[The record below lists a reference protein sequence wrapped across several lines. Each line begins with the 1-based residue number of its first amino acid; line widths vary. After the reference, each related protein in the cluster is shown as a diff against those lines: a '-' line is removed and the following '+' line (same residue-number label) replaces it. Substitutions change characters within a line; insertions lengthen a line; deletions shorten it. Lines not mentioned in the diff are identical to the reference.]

1 MNKEYKY
8 GLSVLIVDDEEGIRH
23 GLKNLFKKNGF
34 SVYSASNFN
43 DAVIIAQKHS
53 LDAAVVDIRLKT
65 DKNGIELLKELKNIE
80 PDIFIIIITGYGSI
94 DTAVKAMK
102 EGASDYFLKPID
114 NRKLVDTINKN
125 FQIRDLKNEN
135 AYLKNELLN
144 KYINYE
150 FITKNKQLKSIIRE
164 VDKIK
169 NNPITILITGESGT
183 GKEVLS
189 EYIHFTSNRKE
200 ERFVSINCAALSE
213 NLLLSELFGHER
225 GAFTGAIEKKIGKFE
240 LANKGTLFL
249 DEIGD
254 MSLDIQSKLLKVIEE
269 NSFERVGGIKRINVD
284 ARLVTATN
292 KDLKKLIKEGRFRQ
306 DLYYRINVV
315 SFNIPPLRDRKED
328 IPLLSYH
335 LMNKYSLRYN
345 KKSLKISN
353 RAIAFLNSYHWP
365 GNVRELEN
373 IVNQAVL
380 LSTNDYLN
388 IDIIKKNIS
397 SDVKVENE
405 KLTIDITA
413 VTSLKKEIN
422 SIIELYERNIINQFL
437 LKNGFNKSKTA
448 RELLITRKTL
458 RQKMKKYNLN

>member
-1 MNKEYKY
+1 M
-8 GLSVLIVDDEEGIRH
+8 
-23 GLKNLFKKNGF
+23 
-34 SVYSASNFN
+34 
-43 DAVIIAQKHS
+43 
-53 LDAAVVDIRLKT
+53 
-65 DKNGIELLKELKNIE
+65 
-80 PDIFIIIITGYGSI
+80 
-94 DTAVKAMK
+94 
-102 EGASDYFLKPID
+102 
-114 NRKLVDTINKN
+114 N

-135 AYLKNELLN
+135 TYLKNELLN
-144 KYINYE
+144 KYVNKE
-150 FITKNKQLKSIIRE
+150 FVTKNKQLKSIIRE

-269 NSFERVGGIKRINVD
+269 NSFERVGSIKRINVD

-292 KDLKKLIKEGRFRQ
+292 QDLKKLIKEGRFRQ

-335 LMNKYSLRYN
+335 LMNKYSLKYN
-345 KKSLKISN
+345 KKSLKISD
-353 RAIAFLNSYHWP
+353 RAIALLNSYHWP

-405 KLTIDITA
+405 KLTIDITT
-413 VTSLKKEIN
+413 VTSLKKKIN